1 MGGHIIGIIVGV
13 FCFYITSLIQNRE
26 NLFLTQNV
34 LKIFIPSLSV
44 GLSIFIMVIT
54 NTEHP
59 PAAGTALGIVIQGWS
74 YSTILVILIAI
85 SLLSLT
91 KYLLKSWLKD
101 LV

>member
-1 MGGHIIGIIVGV
+1 MA
-13 FCFYITSLIQNRE
+13 
-26 NLFLTQNV
+26 
-34 LKIFIPSLSV
+34 
-44 GLSIFIMVIT
+44 IT

-74 YSTILVILIAI
+74 YSTLLVIIITI